1 MVKNSLQML
10 SYSNSSNKTYKSAD
24 VILTIQYKD
33 NPILKSHQNGKLIY
47 DGYLLFLFPPH
58 SDL

>member
-10 SYSNSSNKTYKSAD
+10 SYSNPSNKTHKSAG

-33 NPILKSHQNGKLIY
+33 NPILKSR
-47 DGYLLFLFPPH
+47 
-58 SDL
+58 